1 MSHTQKFRIISVA
14 MATLLAT
21 AACIQSTEEPAAPVP
36 ATDSTTATPATATA
50 AQPAAPAT
58 NWVGRWPGPEGTYLA
73 ISAEGEGYRIELANL
88 DEPKVYSGKLEG
100 DAIVFER
107 DGKTESIRA
116 TNGTGT
122 GMKYYGDDRT
132 DCLVI
137 TKGAEGFCRG

>member
-1 MSHTQKFRIISVA
+1 MSHTQKFRILSVA

-21 AACIQSTEEPAAPVP
+21 AACTQSTEEPAASVP
-36 ATDSTTATPATATA
+36 ATDSTAATPA
-50 AQPAAPAT
+50 AQPPTPAT

-73 ISAEGEGYRIELANL
+73 ISAEGEGYRIELADL
-88 DEPKVYSGKLEG
+88 DAPKVYTGKLEG

-137 TKGAEGFCRG
+137 TEGSEGFCR

>member
-1 MSHTQKFRIISVA
+1 MSHTQKFRIVSVA

-21 AACIQSTEEPAAPVP
+21 AACSQSTEEPAAPVP
-36 ATDSTTATPATATA
+36 ATDSTTATPATTTA

-58 NWVGRWPGPEGTYLA
+58 NWVRRWPGPEGTYLS
-73 ISAEGEGYRIELANL
+73 ISANGTNYRIELADL
-88 DEPKVYSGKLEG
+88 DGPKSYTGHLDG